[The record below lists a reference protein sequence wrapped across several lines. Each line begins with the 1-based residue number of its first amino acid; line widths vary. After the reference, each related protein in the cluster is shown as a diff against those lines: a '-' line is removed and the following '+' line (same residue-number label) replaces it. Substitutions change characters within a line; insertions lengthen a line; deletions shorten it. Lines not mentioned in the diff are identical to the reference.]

1 MPELLILSP
10 VTSSEVGSKQW
21 YERQSLA
28 RSHAARVAHQRKKQ
42 ARGLRRRQKEHKA
55 VPRVLLCHDNLDP
68 FDCLPIKITSEI
80 NHAIIFRRECFGPGS
95 RLPPQAVATL
105 RSIIAHDERTA
116 LQKRGTA
123 AAFSL
128 NCLGVWLRVQV
139 RPVNPDRITEVES
152 TLKIQA
158 LSTLRALLDVPAMRE
173 QIILCIMWM
182 FETAVITGNVEEAS
196 FHGVALR
203 NLSPVEPM
211 SDARCL
217 SST

>member
-1 MPELLILSP
+1 MPELLILPP
-10 VTSSEVGSKQW
+10 VILSGVGSKQW

-42 ARGLRRRQKEHKA
+42 ERGLRCRLEGPKT
-55 VPRVLLCHDNLDP
+55 VPRVLLCHNNLDP

-80 NHAIIFRRECFGPGS
+80 NHAIIFRRECFGPGP

-116 LQKRGTA
+116 LQKQGTA

-139 RPVNPDRITEVES
+139 RPVNSDRIAEVES
-152 TLKIQA
+152 NLKIQA
-158 LSTLRALLDVPAMRE
+158 LATLRALLDVPGMRE
-173 QIILCIMWM
+173 QVILCIMWM